1 MYKTLRGLGLS
12 PADPVL
18 LNFVNNL
25 IGTQVEIR
33 FTGKDGYKHNAAGV
47 FKGLKYSTKYP
58 GDPTKQIF
66 MLQPSADTT
75 NAAKPVPIGPD
86 DYTGV
91 YLDNV
96 DWARPGTYNMQNW
109 TFLGSWKASGTPP
122 ANAPAS
128 PIQPNLQSGGETAFA
143 GVLGMFKQP
152 LFWGIA
158 AALAIAV
165 TYIIVQPK
173 SQVARAVAMAAPA
186 PVPIAAPVKKARRA
200 RRTAPRKRSVRRKK
214 RSSRRK

>member
-1 MYKTLRGLGLS
+1 MYKTLKGLGLS

-18 LNFVNNL
+18 MNFVNNL

-33 FTGKDGYKHNAAGV
+33 FTGRDGLKHNFAGT

-58 GDPTKQIF
+58 GNPTKQVF
-66 MLQPSADTT
+66 MLQPAGDTT
-75 NAAKPVPIGPD
+75 NPSNIIPVGPD
-86 DYTGV
+86 DYAGV
-91 YLDNV
+91 YLDNI
-96 DWARPGTYNMQNW
+96 DWARPGSYNMGSW
-109 TFLGSWKASGTPP
+109 TFLGSWKQSGTKP
-122 ANAPAS
+122 AVV
-128 PIQPNLQSGGETAFA
+128 PNLPVQDDQKTGGETGVWA
-143 GVLGMFKQP
+143 GTIGMFKQP

-186 PVPIAAPVKKARRA
+186 PIPIAAPVRRA
-200 RRTAPRKRSVRRKK
+200 RRAAPRKRSVRRKK
-214 RSSRRK
+214 RSSRRR